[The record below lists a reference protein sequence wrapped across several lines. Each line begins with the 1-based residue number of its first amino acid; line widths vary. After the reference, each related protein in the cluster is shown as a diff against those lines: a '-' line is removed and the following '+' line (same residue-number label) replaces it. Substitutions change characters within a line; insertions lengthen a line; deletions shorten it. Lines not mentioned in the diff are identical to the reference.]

1 MALAKTQIRPAQQ
14 ERNEVHNMK
23 TINTNNET
31 MIKVENVYK
40 TFGKKGGAITQVL
53 DGANL
58 TVNKGEFVSLMGASG
73 SGKSTLLYL
82 IGGLDRDFTGDISI
96 CGTSIRKMRE
106 KKLSKIRLGHIGFI
120 FQFYNLVQNLNVE
133 DNILLPSLV
142 AGRSRASMKKELDEI
157 LEITGLTEKRKQMP
171 SKLSGG
177 QQQRV
182 AIARA
187 IISNPQII
195 LADEAT
201 GNLDSKSG
209 AEIMELFRKINRE
222 KGITILQVT
231 HSQKCAEYGT
241 RTVVLENG
249 KTVDE
254 RASMWLPSSHKPT
267 FQELEGRLA
276 TSMSRS

>member
-1 MALAKTQIRPAQQ
+1 MD
-14 ERNEVHNMK
+14 
-23 TINTNNET
+23 TIIT
-31 MIKVENVYK
+31 VDNVYK
-40 TFGKKGGAITQVL
+40 SFGKGDLEVKVLEGADMTIQ
-53 DGANL
+53 
-58 TVNKGEFVSLMGASG
+58 KGEFVSLMGPSG

-82 IGGLDRDFTGDISI
+82 IGGLDRDFKGDIVVCGQSI
-96 CGTSIRKMRE
+96 GSLKENALSDMRLN
-106 KKLSKIRLGHIGFI
+106 KVGFI

-142 AGRSRASMKKELDEI
+142 AGRSRASLKKELDEI
-157 LEITGLTEKRKQMP
+157 LEITGLTEKRKFMP

-187 IISNPQII
+187 IISNPEII

-209 AEIMELFRKINRE
+209 AEIMELFRRINQE

-231 HSQKCAEYGT
+231 HSQKCAMYGT

-249 KTVDE
+249 RTVNMDMDMHVSGGNSGSGYGSGSGDA
-254 RASMWLPSSHKPT
+254 ASSIKSMREKIMNMN
-267 FQELEGRLA
+267 LA
-276 TSMSRS
+276 SAGARS

>member
-1 MALAKTQIRPAQQ
+1 MENMI
-14 ERNEVHNMK
+14 EVRNVSK
-23 TINTNNET
+23 S
-31 MIKVENVYK
+31 
-40 TFGKKGGAITQVL
+40 FGKKGGAITQVL
-53 DGANL
+53 NGADL
-58 TVNKGEFVSLMGASG
+58 TVGKGEFVSLMGASG

-82 IGGLDRDFTGDISI
+82 IGGLDRSFDGEICI
-96 CGTSIRKMRE
+96 CGNSIRKMKE
-106 KKLSKIRLGHIGFI
+106 KKLSEIRLGKIGFI

-142 AGRSRASMKKELDEI
+142 AGRSRASLKKDLDEI

-209 AEIMELFRKINRE
+209 AEIMELFRRINRE

-241 RTVVLENG
+241 RTVVLDNG
-249 KTVDE
+249 KTVTSQSLQVDPNSE
-254 RASMWLPSSHKPT
+254 SVRRKLSYPVSSG
-267 FQELEGRLA
+267 LYR
-276 TSMSRS
+276 